1 MCAAPAH
8 EIVCMSAMYKTR
20 GCRACRGFPV
30 RRAVSFRGSFPAHF
44 RGGCVPRGRR
54 RGVACGRGPAVGR
67 CRPHPAGRRVVRG
80 PCPGMAVARRAAG
93 AGPLTWATAGGGRAG
108 AARGVARAGAVR
120 DGSATTSTSRVT
132 EPMRAGAGKRKT
144 NNPLKY
150 ERRHTRISDARLFAK
165 QCREH
170 TNRQWV
176 GLGAIVRHRLAM

>member
-1 MCAAPAH
+1 
-8 EIVCMSAMYKTR
+8 VS
-20 GCRACRGFPV
+20 GFSCP
-30 RRAVSFRGSFPAHF
+30 
-44 RGGCVPRGRR
+44 PRGD
-54 RGVACGRGPAVGR
+54 R
-67 CRPHPAGRRVVRG
+67 CRSAARSPRTSIRWLRAARPAPGRRVRPWSCRWPLSSTPGGPARG
-80 PCPGMAVARRAAG
+80 AWAVPRHGCGPARGRGRATNVG
-93 AGPLTWATAGGGRAG
+93 HGRRGGRAG

-144 NNPLKY
+144 NNPALKY
-150 ERRHTRISDARLFAK
+150 ERRHTRISNARLFSK